1 MRSEFLK
8 LPYDDEDNPLES
20 AALHRIPKKRILS
33 DLEAAK
39 VECSMDISMA
49 ITYIAEYGLTE

>member
-1 MRSEFLK
+1 MRSDFLK
-8 LPYDDEDNPLES
+8 LPYVDEDNPLKS
-20 AALHRIPKKRILS
+20 AALYRIPKKRILS

-39 VECSMDISMA
+39 AECSMDISMA